1 MSDESIRSNLLH
13 VGWADAQISAGFK
26 AVDET
31 TGKFGNNIDYGA
43 YNTENSKSQVSVADF
58 SSSAMGMSGSDMEE
72 KKAPNRKK
80 MFKIAALTVILL
92 ALVAGGV
99 SAYIFLNPTLTKYL
113 ALKDLGSIESG
124 RFQGRLVVKEAG
136 GAVDSQQTSGD
147 NAIKLLLDGYFDDK
161 EVKSDFIAKM
171 EVPAGYVSPEA
182 DVKTSGDKVYFMLTK
197 LPIPETPGQP
207 KLQDTWYFY
216 ESEEDKKNPTE
227 SQNTGKKEQKKDISE
242 YISDAKIFK
251 IFRKMSDEAV
261 EGVDCN
267 QYGFDMDMPKL
278 SEVLVKALSENGAV
292 MTSGEKEKFK
302 QSMDKIKS
310 MNGSILLGKKDR
322 MIHRLDVYTET
333 KEVSIDVT
341 LKMSEINQKHAFKEP
356 EGAKSMKDTFNIKD
370 KPLPIFSPS
379 DTAMSPI

>member
-13 VGWADAQISAGFK
+13 VGWADAQISAAFK

-31 TGKFGNNIDYGA
+31 MGKFGNNIDYGA
-43 YNTENSKSQVSVADF
+43 YNTENIKSQVSVADF
-58 SSSAMGMSGSDMEE
+58 SGSSMGMSGSDMEE

-80 MFKIAALTVILL
+80 MIKIAALTVILL

-124 RFQGRLVVKEAG
+124 RFQGRLVVKEAS
-136 GAVDSQQTSGD
+136 GAVDEQQTSGD

-161 EVKSDFIAKM
+161 EIKSDFVAKM
-171 EVPAGYVSPEA
+171 EVPSGYISPE
-182 DVKTSGDKVYFMLTK
+182 VNVMTFGDKAYFMLTK

-216 ESEEDKKNPTE
+216 ESEEDKKNPPE
-227 SQNTGKKEQKKDISE
+227 SQNTGQKEQKKDISE

-251 IFRKMSDEAV
+251 TFRKMSDETV
-261 EGVDCN
+261 EGIDCN

-278 SEVLVKALSENGAV
+278 SEVLIKALSENGAV

-310 MNGSILLGKKDR
+310 MNGSILIGKKDR

-333 KEVSIDVT
+333 KEFSIDVT

-356 EGAKSMKDTFNIKD
+356 EGAKSLKDTFNIKD
-370 KPLPIFSPS
+370 QPLPIFSPS
-379 DTAMSPI
+379 SPTMSPI